1 MRGVQ
6 TKRGITLNAAEK
18 AAAIDVR
25 GDPVEDEVTQ
35 RIGHKMQRAV
45 AGKIGNLE
53 IGPVELL
60 LQGDDVV
67 KVALELTL
75 IEGG

>member
-1 MRGVQ
+1 
-6 TKRGITLNAAEK
+6 
-18 AAAIDVR
+18 
-25 GDPVEDEVTQ
+25 
-35 RIGHKMQRAV
+35 MQRAV